1 MSHET
6 SLQYALFNNWKKLL
20 MIGLKNDSSSVFV
33 VSKHTQ
39 TKNPKQQLTVSSKN
53 NDCDV

>member
-1 MSHET
+1 MSQET
-6 SLQYALFNNWKKLL
+6 SLQYTLFNNKKWLL
-20 MIGLKNDSSSVFV
+20 TIGLKNDSSSVFV

-39 TKNPKQQLTVSSKN
+39 TKHPKQQLTVSSKK